1 MAKVK
6 AITSF
11 AGIITMSAGQVGE
24 IEDKAILK
32 DLKSAG
38 YVEVL
43 DKEEQII
50 EDEQTSEKEQT
61 VEDEQTSEE
70 QQIVEKD
77 EKKAKSSKKKGDA

>member
-6 AITSF
+6 ATTSF

-24 IEDKAILK
+24 IEDEAILK

-43 DKEEQII
+43 EKEKQTI
-50 EDEQTSEKEQT
+50 EDEQTSEEQ
-61 VEDEQTSEE
+61 QTDEE

>member
-24 IEDKAILK
+24 IEDEAILK

-50 EDEQTSEKEQT
+50 EDEQTSEEQT
-61 VEDEQTSEE
+61 
-70 QQIVEKD
+70 VEKD

>member
-50 EDEQTSEKEQT
+50 EDEQTSE
-61 VEDEQTSEE
+61 E

-77 EKKAKSSKKKGDA
+77 EKKAKSSKKNGDA

>member
-24 IEDKAILK
+24 IEDEAILK

-43 DKEEQII
+43 DK
-50 EDEQTSEKEQT
+50 
-61 VEDEQTSEE
+61 
-70 QQIVEKD
+70 
-77 EKKAKSSKKKGDA
+77 AKVSFSLS

>member
-24 IEDKAILK
+24 IEDEAILK

-43 DKEEQII
+43 
-50 EDEQTSEKEQT
+50 EKEQQT
-61 VEDEQTSEE
+61 IEDEQTSEE
-70 QQIVEKD
+70 QQTDEEQQTSEEQQILEKD

>member
-24 IEDKAILK
+24 IEDEAILK

-43 DKEEQII
+43 EKEKQTI
-50 EDEQTSEKEQT
+50 EDEQTSEEQ
-61 VEDEQTSEE
+61 QTDEE

>member
-24 IEDKAILK
+24 IEDEAILK

-38 YVEVL
+38 YVEIL
-43 DKEEQII
+43 EKEKQTI
-50 EDEQTSEKEQT
+50 EDEQTSEEQ
-61 VEDEQTSEE
+61 QTDEE